1 LEEKTMEA
9 LPRVVPITDLR
20 KTSEIS
26 AICHEADG
34 PVIITKNGYSD
45 LVIMTVEAYER
56 RMWEQSIPAK
66 LAVAEAELQAGA
78 EGTPLRDLI
87 AKQRM
92 NIDG

>member
-1 LEEKTMEA
+1 MDA

-26 AICHEADG
+26 AICHEANG

-56 RMWEQSIPAK
+56 QMWEQSMPAR

-78 EGTPLRDLI
+78 EGTPLKDVI
-87 AKQRM
+87 AGQRKR
-92 NIDG
+92 IDG